1 MKKVFVIMA
10 VVLGF
15 AGIAFSQGGVKKKRA
30 LPFEYGNVLI
40 DNYSTKAGLNPV
52 VFEHW
57 VHRSKFTCRLCHVDI
72 GFAMKAGETRIKA
85 ADIMKGYFCGA
96 CHNGKLAYGGKDAKV
111 FAGCSTQFS
120 KEDLK
125 RCGRC
130 HSYEKNAS
138 DRNAR
143 RDQREKE
150 FRRFAEKM
158 PRERFGNEINWERA
172 EATGAVK
179 VVDFLDGI
187 SVKRAP
193 LADQKDFSLG
203 SKVEGVP
210 DITFSHK
217 KHTVWNGCEVC
228 HPDIFI
234 GVKRGTDKYSMIDL
248 FDGKYC
254 GVCHD
259 KVAFPQTDCQRCHT
273 KPV

>member
-1 MKKVFVIMA
+1 MKKFVIMV
-10 VVLGF
+10 VVLLGC
-15 AGIAFSQGGVKKKRA
+15 AGLAFSQGGVKKKRV
-30 LPFEYGNVLI
+30 LPYEYGNVLI
-40 DNYSTKAGLNPV
+40 DNYASKAGLNPV

-72 GFAMKAGETRIKA
+72 GFAMKAGETKIKA
-85 ADIMKGYFCGA
+85 ADNMKGYFCGA
-96 CHNGKLAYGGKDAKV
+96 CHNGKLAVPGKGGTIFAACSSQFGKD
-111 FAGCSTQFS
+111 
-120 KEDLK
+120 DMK

-130 HSYEKNAS
+130 HSVDKNATE
-138 DRNAR
+138 RNAR
-143 RDQREKE
+143 REQREQE

-158 PRERFGNEINWERA
+158 PRERFGNEINWEQA
-172 EATGAVK
+172 EVK
-179 VVDFLDGI
+179 GLVKLTDFLEGV
-187 SVKRAP
+187 SMKRAA
-193 LADQKDFSLG
+193 LADQKDFSIG

-234 GVKRGTDKYSMIDL
+234 GVKRGTDKYSMVEL